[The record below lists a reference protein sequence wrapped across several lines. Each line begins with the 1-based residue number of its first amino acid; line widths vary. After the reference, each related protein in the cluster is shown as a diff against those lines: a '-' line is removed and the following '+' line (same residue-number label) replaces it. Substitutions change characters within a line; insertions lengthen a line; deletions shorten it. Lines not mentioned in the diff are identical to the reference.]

1 MASGTTFSVASPV
14 STGVK
19 IQLTND
25 AGQPILIICTVANLP
40 SAVAGY
46 AVGCLAMTTDS
57 GVIYK
62 NSSATS
68 ASFSTTLSS

>member
-1 MASGTTFSVASPV
+1 MSSGTTFSVASPI
-14 STGVK
+14 STGVD
-19 IQLTND
+19 IQLTNKN
-25 AGQPILIICTVANLP
+25 GQPTLIICSVANLP

-46 AVGCLAMTTDS
+46 AVGCIAQTTDA

>member
-1 MASGTTFSVASPV
+1 MSIGTTFSAPLTANIDV
-14 STGVK
+14 
-19 IQLTND
+19 QLTNKL
-25 AGQPILIICTVANLP
+25 GQPLLITCAVANLP

-46 AVGCLAMTTDS
+46 AVGCLALTTDG
-57 GVIYK
+57 GVVYK